1 MKKSRLW
8 ILPAVFFLTACAV
21 NLYGCLTDNLTLE
34 YHVKGAL
41 MPLLALTGLA
51 YLAPREFNVRT
62 AGTLLL
68 AQLLGWAGDSLLMGR
83 GSFLWFASGLGAFL
97 LGHLC
102 YLRVFS
108 RTLRG
113 LSAGKWIL
121 AVVAMAAVLVCVV
134 RAIGINGALLAPMAV
149 YGAVLLLIAFC
160 GLCGICRKKAP
171 SRSTWWMVLAGAVLF
186 LASDGLI
193 AMRTFGEGDFAL
205 RSFTIMSTYLVAQSL
220 LCAAGVRLA
229 LDRD

>member
-8 ILPAVFFLTACAV
+8 ILPAVFFLIACAV
-21 NLYGCLTDNLTLE
+21 NLYGCVTDNLTLE

-68 AQLLGWAGDSLLMGR
+68 AQLVRRLQAFGH
-83 GSFLWFASGLGAFL
+83 AFL

-102 YLRVFS
+102 YLRIFS
-108 RTLRG
+108 RTLKG
-113 LSAGKWIL
+113 LSAGKW
-121 AVVAMAAVLVCVV
+121 AAAFVTMAAILVCVV
-134 RAIGINGALLAPMAV
+134 LAIGIEGVLLVPMAV
-149 YGAVLLLIAFC
+149 YGAALLFIAFC
-160 GLCGICRKKAP
+160 GFCGMCRRTAP
-171 SRSTWWMVLAGAVLF
+171 SRGTWWMVLAGAILF
-186 LASDGLI
+186 LASDSLI
-193 AMRTFGEGDFAL
+193 AMRTFGECDFAL

-229 LDRD
+229 VADKK